1 MNKEQP
7 LWWVAKLKREEN
19 KCYPMSTELS
29 ILFWDGSQSGDG
41 EGAGWRLEKQLWL
54 KNSCDRFLLPIHPP
68 KKEDSFLLSPSSKIS
83 KHRWA
88 PLLRPQQKAL
98 ILEMWHS
105 TVATATPA
113 LWQERLHPMAEMGS
127 VSTKPTHLT
136 ENLHT
141 LTIYQ
146 TLDQSTAREIG
157 KKKEMA
163 NNLYGMG
170 FVTNCYSVYTKIL
183 SNSSEKRMGARD
195 FGLMGPE

>member
-1 MNKEQP
+1 MGARVGMERVLAEDWKSSRDLRIP
-7 LWWVAKLKREEN
+7 VIDSS
-19 KCYPMSTELS
+19 CPSTH
-29 ILFWDGSQSGDG
+29 Q
-41 EGAGWRLEKQLWL
+41 
-54 KNSCDRFLLPIHPP
+54 

-88 PLLRPQQKAL
+88 PLLRPQHKAL

-113 LWQERLHPMAEMGS
+113 LWQERLHPTAEMGS

-163 NNLYGMG
+163 NNLYSMG
-170 FVTNCYSVYTKIL
+170 FVTNCYSAYTKIL

>member
-1 MNKEQP
+1 
-7 LWWVAKLKREEN
+7 
-19 KCYPMSTELS
+19 MSTELS
-29 ILFWDGSQSGDG
+29 ILSWNGNQNEDR
-41 EGAGWRLEKQLWL
+41 EGAGWRLEKHLWL

-88 PLLRPQQKAL
+88 PLLRPKQKAL

-105 TVATATPA
+105 TVATATLA
-113 LWQERLHPMAEMGS
+113 LWQDRLHPTAETVQCQQS
-127 VSTKPTHLT
+127 PHLT

-170 FVTNCYSVYTKIL
+170 FVTNWIQCTLKFSVIQLKKEWEQGIL
-183 SNSSEKRMGARD
+183 DWWAQNNRYLDWKTLKCLSSQKT
-195 FGLMGPE
+195 FIC